1 MLVLA
6 GMLVAAPVLA
16 VDDGPFELEGNAV
29 NNGAEDWEDLY
40 EGGGTAD
47 TFTEINPDP
56 APLTIFTGGRKDI
69 QEISAWGHKSGSS
82 ADKAEITNA
91 YAAAYDDDGD
101 LIVYFGADRI
111 SNNGDTFLG
120 FWFFKNLIVAEPDGS
135 FSGDHEDGDALILAN
150 FPQANNAVP
159 EIKVLEWDSSCSKAS
174 NNDPQPGDCA
184 AANLR
189 VVYGGSGAGAVCDG
203 SGSQL
208 ACAITNEEGGP
219 NDPTDA
225 PWPYTFKD
233 GSSGSFPYETFFE
246 GGANLTELL
255 GGSGSGACFASFMAE
270 TRASSSPTASLMDFV
285 LDSFPVC
292 AISVSKVCSGGL
304 LNAANTHITYDVTGT
319 VSNDGFGTIHDVS
332 VSDVPAFDAGSLS
345 WNADPATLAGQAS
358 IDYAATITVPLA
370 SNGTSNEV
378 TATAN
383 TAAGGA
389 GTVLTDDVESTC
401 PTIQVN
407 PSATVDKQC
416 SSTVTVQNNTV
427 VAVVN
432 VTGQVCNDGDSNLSN
447 VTVTDNKAGQL
458 LTGATLVPDQC
469 TPYSGQYTPTEALDI
484 ADQPTT
490 DPTAVVFKDS
500 VTVTAVDIFGDPLS
514 PTPTAMADCPL
525 CDCEDCD

>member
-1 MLVLA
+1 
-6 GMLVAAPVLA
+6 
-16 VDDGPFELEGNAV
+16 
-29 NNGAEDWEDLY
+29 
-40 EGGGTAD
+40 
-47 TFTEINPDP
+47 
-56 APLTIFTGGRKDI
+56 
-69 QEISAWGHKSGSS
+69 
-82 ADKAEITNA
+82 
-91 YAAAYDDDGD
+91 
-101 LIVYFGADRI
+101 
-111 SNNGDTFLG
+111 
-120 FWFFKNLIVAEPDGS
+120 
-135 FSGDHEDGDALILAN
+135 
-150 FPQANNAVP
+150 
-159 EIKVLEWDSSCSKAS
+159 
-174 NNDPQPGDCA
+174 
-184 AANLR
+184 
-189 VVYGGSGAGAVCDG
+189 
-203 SGSQL
+203 
-208 ACAITNEEGGP
+208 
-219 NDPTDA
+219 
-225 PWPYTFKD
+225 
-233 GSSGSFPYETFFE
+233 
-246 GGANLTELL
+246 
-255 GGSGSGACFASFMAE
+255 
-270 TRASSSPTASLMDFV
+270 
-285 LDSFPVC
+285 
-292 AISVSKVCSGGL
+292 VSKVCSGGL